1 MIRSEVL
8 DICSIN
14 WFGVR
19 VPSDAVVCRWRSIS
33 TGHSGETVGDVGL
46 YRLLWDGG
54 FEEGFKFRSADPL
67 VQLNLPDRWRYRY
80 QSRLN

>member
-14 WFGVR
+14 RFGVR
-19 VPSDAVVCRWRSIS
+19 VPSDAVVCRWRSIF
-33 TGHSGETVGDVGL
+33 TGHSGETVGDAGL
-46 YRLLWDGG
+46 YRLLWDRG
-54 FEEGFKFRSADPL
+54 FEEVFKFRSADLL